1 MLKTALIAYGALL
14 IPTSILALGLCRAA
28 ARGDRNTEL
37 ALRRNAGD
45 DSANATDAQ
54 EHRQGDLKAAA

>member
-45 DSANATDAQ
+45 DSADATDA
-54 EHRQGDLKAAA
+54 